1 MSEISYSVNKVCQYM
16 HNPLESYWVVVKH
29 ILRYLVGT
37 LDHGL
42 YLQRPSNLNLIG
54 FCDSD
59 LATDRDDKRSTSG
72 FCMFLGL
79 NLVSWQS
86 KKQQIITRSTV
97 EVKYMIVANL
107 AAEMTWLRSSLS
119 KFQITLQF
127 TPIV

>member
-42 YLQRPSNLNLIG
+42 YLQRPSKLNLIG

-59 LATDRDDKRSTSG
+59 LATDRDDKDLHQVSVCSYT
-72 FCMFLGL
+72 CHFLIGL
-79 NLVSWQS
+79 
-86 KKQQIITRSTV
+86 
-97 EVKYMIVANL
+97 M
-107 AAEMTWLRSSLS
+107 
-119 KFQITLQF
+119 
-127 TPIV
+127 